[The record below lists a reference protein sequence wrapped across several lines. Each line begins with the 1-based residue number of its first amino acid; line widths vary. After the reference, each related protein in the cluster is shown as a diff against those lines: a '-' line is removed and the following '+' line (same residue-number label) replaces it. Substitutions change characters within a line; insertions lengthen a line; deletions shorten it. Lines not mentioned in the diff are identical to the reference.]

1 MATATSKLNI
11 IIDVLGDKAQS
22 SLSGI
27 QKGLSQIAIVTGT
40 VVAAGIAAKKAW
52 DFAREGAELDKVAS
66 QFGNVATNAGYMAD
80 VLLGKMRQATGGMV
94 TDAELMASG
103 LSIIELGLAD
113 SEQGVVDLATVVS
126 TLGLDMQQVIMT
138 FANDSVM
145 RLDALGLSVETVTK
159 RAAELKREGF
169 TGDAFDQAVLEG
181 LQDRMKVLGDA
192 SETTAGQILILENR
206 FKNAKDEAAMLATEI
221 SGPLISGF
229 NQYLDYNEL
238 LSNAYEQ
245 QLITGGDVA
254 VMKGDLSRGLIT
266 EIQLVE
272 RLIAL
277 LEVEQ
282 ARQERV
288 NQGAVDAD
296 QIFDNYNRTIQT
308 NATALY
314 KSATAS
320 EHYATS
326 LGYIA
331 SQSQVAAQNSSDFM
345 DGLDRQ
351 IASPIANFIA
361 DLEWFMAGGG
371 EIISAWD
378 NIKTAWENDAISDE
392 DALNMAKGLFTLSQD
407 FEEEIGN
414 IDITDAAQN
423 IADTLK
429 IPLEDAIALIED
441 TGGVDEVLAGI
452 ADIVFENQSI
462 IDVNEQLT
470 ELGDLIGGL
479 PRVIDIQVNFTQGG
493 WSPSFGI
500 PGSGNSGGN
509 TGGSTGDDIGLHPG
523 GGGFSVTPGGN
534 GDIFIDSLI
543 IIPPTDASMKNL
555 IREAASSAAGSGYT
569 G

>member
-509 TGGSTGDDIGLHPG
+509 TGGSPGDDIGLHPG

>member
-392 DALNMAKGLFTLSQD
+392 DALDMAKGLFTLSQD

-509 TGGSTGDDIGLHPG
+509 TGGSPGDDIGLHPG
-523 GGGFSVTPGGN
+523 GGGYSVTPGGN

>member
-479 PRVIDIQVNFTQGG
+479 PRVVDIQVNFTQGG

-523 GGGFSVTPGGN
+523 GGGFSVTPGGS
-534 GDIFIDSLI
+534 DIFIDSLI